1 MNIQRYAKLST
12 TLEEILDTL
21 ITHYQPEKI
30 ILFGS
35 MVEPDVSEWSDL
47 DLVIVK
53 ETPLPFMQRL
63 KEVALLCLAPVS
75 VDFLVYTPAEFA
87 ELIAQKNP
95 FILNE
100 IVAKGRVLYEH
111 QPTPAMV

>member
-1 MNIQRYAKLST
+1 MNMQRYVTLST
-12 TLEEILDTL
+12 TLEQIVHILV
-21 ITHYQPEKI
+21 INYRPEKI

-35 MVEPDVSEWSDL
+35 MAQPDVGEWSDL

-53 ETPLPFMQRL
+53 ETSLPFMRRL

-75 VDFLVYTPAEFA
+75 VDFLVYTPSEFA
-87 ELIAQKNP
+87 ELVAQKNP

-100 IVAKGRVLYEH
+100 VVAKGRVLYEH